1 MHVAVFLWGFTGIL
15 GKAIAVSEYP
25 LVVYRMLLTAA
36 ILFGILKF
44 TKQFVVVTKNQFL
57 ELAGIGCIIALHWV
71 AFYGSIKYSN
81 ICVAMVCLSTS
92 GIYTA
97 LLEPFFF
104 KRKIKLS
111 EIIFSAIALLGM
123 ALIYKFETHYTKG
136 IIFGLIAAL
145 LAAIFTLFNKNA
157 VAKHSA
163 RLVAFYEIGSGSIL
177 LIILWPVYHYYFPQL
192 HIIPSLPDWFYLLL
206 LSYFCT
212 VLGQSLALSA
222 LKIISSFTAVLTV
235 NLEPVYGI
243 ALAFLFYHENKD
255 LSKYFYFGIALIAL
269 SVLLHV
275 WQSLKTKTEK

>member
-15 GKAIAVSEYP
+15 GKAICLSEYP
-25 LVVYRMLLTAA
+25 LVVYRMLMTAG
-36 ILFGILKF
+36 ILFLILKF
-44 TKQFVVVTKNQFL
+44 TKQFIIVTRNQFL

-97 LLEPFFF
+97 LLEPFFL
-104 KRKIKLS
+104 KRNIKPS
-111 EIIFSAIALLGM
+111 EIVFSCIALIGM
-123 ALIYKFETHYTKG
+123 GLIYKFETQYTKG
-136 IIFGLIAAL
+136 IIFGLISAL

-163 RLVAFYEIGSGSIL
+163 QLVAFYEIGSGSIL
-177 LIILWPVYHYYFPQL
+177 LLFLWPAYTYYFPQL
-192 HIIPSLPDWFYLLL
+192 HNIPSAPDLFYLFL
-206 LSYFCT
+206 LSFFCT

-222 LKIISSFTAVLTV
+222 LKKISSFTAVLTV
-235 NLEPVYGI
+235 NLEPIYGI

-269 SVLLHV
+269 SVVMHIWDSMRKQV
-275 WQSLKTKTEK
+275 